1 MLLRNITRCLGSLLS
16 LLLASLVARPSNN
29 RFACC
34 FATLLAALAA
44 SLLRI
49 VAILAAPLKN
59 TKLFASK
66 LDNSESESVYFAKY
80 EDGEI
85 NIFSQDDVPQW
96 FYSYVIEKLS

>member
-1 MLLRNITRCLGSLLS
+1 M
-16 LLLASLVARPSNN
+16 
-29 RFACC
+29 
-34 FATLLAALAA
+34 
-44 SLLRI
+44 
-49 VAILAAPLKN
+49 LAAPLKN

-85 NIFSQDDVPQW
+85 NLFSQDDVPQW